1 LLIEMCRR
9 ELASRQLTNFDFQ
22 NLRSIYDSGGKFT
35 LAGAPAADGRQATLW
50 ALDGEHKLAML
61 ATAKFA

>member
-1 LLIEMCRR
+1 M
-9 ELASRQLTNFDFQ
+9 TNFDFQ

-35 LAGAPAADGRQATLW
+35 IAGAPSADNKEAHLW
-50 ALDGEHKLAML
+50 ALDGEGKLAML